1 MAMTQRTAI
10 RTGISVGAVALLAA
24 CGAPGLPPAGP
35 KPGEVEIGY
44 GTQEEEDVTGA
55 HSSIKEDEVA
65 NVGPVRIE
73 ELLRGRVAGL
83 QIVSGP
89 GGQVR
94 FRIRGTNSLLYDQEP
109 LIVLDGVPLAPN
121 SVASALS
128 GLLPRDIR
136 QVDVLKDV
144 SSTAI
149 YGTRGAGGVILIT
162 THR

>member
-1 MAMTQRTAI
+1 MTRGATFGAALVAAAV
-10 RTGISVGAVALLAA
+10 TSVVA

-55 HSSIKEDEVA
+55 IASIKEDDVA
-65 NVGPVRIE
+65 NVGPLRVE

-83 QIVSGP
+83 LISYTPTGE
-89 GGQVR
+89 VR
-94 FRIRGTNSLLYDQEP
+94 FHIRGTNSLLYDQEP
-109 LIVLDGVPLAPN
+109 LVVLDGVPLAPN
-121 SVASALS
+121 SVTAALS

-162 THR
+162 TRR